1 MAVGLFL
8 ITLLGFSLLGLP
20 VAFSLAVSAV
30 VLALVQKVSLSI
42 AVAQGINGINSF
54 PLLAIPFY
62 MLLGE
67 IMNRGSIAQRLV
79 KLADALIGFVTG
91 GLGLVAVLASM
102 FMGGISGSAVADSAA
117 IGGILIPSMQRQ
129 KYPAKVA
136 GAIVGTAS
144 VIGIIIPPSIPFVLF
159 GITTSTS
166 IARMFL
172 GGFVPG
178 IMMGVALGTVV
189 YLQAKRYGYAIPES
203 GFRWRALVESL
214 KESWLSLLIPGIV
227 VGGILG
233 GVFTA
238 TEAGAAASAVAL
250 LLSFL
255 VYRDLTLGE
264 LWRLFKVS
272 AKTTASVLF
281 LVATASITAWLLTIA
296 RVPDGILAVLT
307 SVTRSRLGILLLIHA
322 FLLVVGC
329 VMDLTP
335 ALLILAPILL
345 PVAEKLGFNP
355 VFFGVTMCINLGIGL
370 VTPPVGTILY
380 IMSGLTKSP
389 VDELVPAMLPY
400 IAAMV
405 VVLLILLLFPPL
417 VTLVPTA
424 LMG

>member
-1 MAVGLFL
+1 MLLVFL
-8 ITLLGFSLLGLP
+8 VSLLGLTILGLP
-20 VAFSLAVSAV
+20 VAFSLGISAIL
-30 VLALVQKVSLSI
+30 LALFQKVSLSI

-79 KLADALIGFVTG
+79 RLADALVGFITG
-91 GLGLVAVLASM
+91 GLGLVAVLGSM

-129 KYPAKVA
+129 RYPARVA

-172 GGFVPG
+172 GGFIPG
-178 IMMGVALGTVV
+178 ILMGIGLGTVV
-189 YLQAKRYGYAIPES
+189 YFSAKRHGYAIPEA
-203 GFRWRALVESL
+203 GFQWPKLAAAL

-250 LLSFL
+250 LLSCL
-255 VYRDLTLGE
+255 VYRDLTFRDFLK
-264 LWRLFKVS
+264 LFTTS
-272 AKTTASVLF
+272 AMTTASVLF

-296 RVPDGILAVLT
+296 RVPDSILTVLLAIT
-307 SVTRSRLGILLLIHA
+307 KNPFGVLLLIHG
-322 FLLVVGC
+322 FLLIVGC

-345 PVAEKLGFNP
+345 PIAERLGFDP

-380 IMSGLTKSP
+380 IMSGITKSP
-389 VDELVPAMLPY
+389 IDELIPAMLPY

-405 VVLLILLLFPPL
+405 VVLLVLLAFPPL
-417 VTLVPTA
+417 VTLVPRL